1 MAIEVRTAFAFG
13 WSIDWKDTKGSL
25 LEGQRGHYTDAYLC
39 KNMVKLSL
47 YSIYIIFPFKKK
59 IKRNRSWGNCHL
71 RFASISLSLDHGNL
85 GSPGGRFSLWGSQ

>member
-1 MAIEVRTAFAFG
+1 MVIEVRIAFAFG
-13 WSIDWKDTKGSL
+13 WGIDWKDAKGSF

-59 IKRNRSWGNCHL
+59 IKRNRNWGKLPFKICFH
-71 RFASISLSLDHGNL
+71 FFI
-85 GSPGGRFSLWGSQ
+85 P